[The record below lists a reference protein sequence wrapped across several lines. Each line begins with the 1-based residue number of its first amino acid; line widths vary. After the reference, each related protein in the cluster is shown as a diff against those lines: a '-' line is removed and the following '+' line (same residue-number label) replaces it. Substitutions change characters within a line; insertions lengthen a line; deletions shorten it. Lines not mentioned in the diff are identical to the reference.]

1 MKNPGIDTKA
11 LDSVQSVLKKKISGY
26 PERARANT
34 QRVVVAV
41 PIRVAQVLKHEPC
54 LISLAVEGFY
64 DRDLDSMKDA
74 SRMEVFLGREMVRVS
89 VAMSRVM
96 YAQLVLQRFQAPGC
110 YPMPR
115 MEEGAAVYKEAE
127 IGMKIACGFEMMYQA
142 RKREGKE
149 GKGSAWDVFKESLEV
164 GGCFDGVMPGSKEY
178 QRIMDNALEYY
189 RRSSLFSQTRY
200 GIV

>member
-1 MKNPGIDTKA
+1 M
-11 LDSVQSVLKKKISGY
+11 SGY

-54 LISLAVEGFY
+54 LISLVVAGFY

-74 SRMEVFLGREMVRVS
+74 SRMEVFLGTEMVRVS

-96 YAQLVLQRFQAPGC
+96 YAQLVLQRFHAPSC

-115 MEEGAAVYKEAE
+115 VEEGAVGFKEAE
-127 IGMKIACGFEMMYQA
+127 IGMKIACGFEMMYQE

-149 GKGSAWDVFKESLEV
+149 GKGSAWDVFKEGLEV
-164 GGCFDGVMPGSKEY
+164 SGCFDGLMPGSKEY